1 LQQLKADAQNLN
13 KETSEETFLDETE
26 VLPEEKVEKSL
37 ETKSEEKSEEKSDK
51 TTEKKKNKARK
62 S

>member
-1 LQQLKADAQNLN
+1 MLQQLKADAQNLN

-26 VLPEEKVEKSL
+26 VLLEEKAKKSP
-37 ETKSEEKSEEKSDK
+37 ETKSEEKSDK